1 LRPFSASSIN
11 KTLKHLAAILELAV
25 EYDLLPRNLDV
36 GHRLQAVEDQVKR
49 DLVVAVRRGA
59 GS

>member
-1 LRPFSASSIN
+1 VIGDGEAPPAAAVAGPRAPFAG
-11 KTLKHLAAILELAV
+11 
-25 EYDLLPRNLDV
+25 LDV

-59 GS
+59 AWFVMRFPF